1 MLKWM
6 TLSVAIFAIS
16 GCAHLRPEPAPMVT
30 VADTCAAFEIIRPSR
45 SDTEETKKQVL
56 AHNRS
61 YRITCESNGKALK

>member
-6 TLSVAIFAIS
+6 TLFVTISAIS
-16 GCAHLRPEPAPMVT
+16 GCAHLRPVPVT

-45 SDTEETKKQVL
+45 TDTEETKRQVL

-61 YRITCESNGKALK
+61 YRITCESKRNP